1 MEALEQMSTSLLHL
15 VTWQHW
21 PCCQN
26 IKQGM
31 LAKRSEM
38 FKNINKI
45 VPQGISGMY
54 CRTVMCPT
62 SLVCMRAV
70 WVCQH

>member
-15 VTWQHW
+15 VTGQHW
-21 PCCQN
+21 PSCQN

-31 LAKRSEM
+31 LANRFEM
-38 FKNINKI
+38 FKNITKM

-54 CRTVMCPT
+54 CRPVMLPT